1 MIAQRALD
9 HELVP
14 KAELVPMDEAK
25 AILKKLNVAPWQL
38 PWIRAQDPLIKA
50 LGAKP
55 GSVVRIYRK
64 SPTAGEIIFY
74 RIVVSG

>member
-1 MIAQRALD
+1 MLHLAVA
-9 HELVP
+9 
-14 KAELVPMDEAK
+14 MDK
-25 AILKKLNVAPWQL
+25 GT
-38 PWIRAQDPLIKA
+38 RSLIKA
-50 LGAKP
+50 LGGAKP